1 MRSDF
6 SSTVVCALVSV
17 LLVAVVGCGVRP
29 SGVSDAGEAPTGV
42 APGVTLYFVD
52 DNDELRPQFRRTER
66 LGTVS
71 DAVSLLLSGPGDS
84 EVRTEIASTSVTNV
98 EVTTHSEAIE
108 LRVPLDIGDV
118 TPMGIDQIVCTARTS
133 HVQNGGSERTR
144 VRIRFVQSTPESEVR
159 RTCPLYE

>member
-1 MRSDF
+1 MRWDL
-6 SSTVVCALVSV
+6 SSPSMWALV
-17 LLVAVVGCGVRP
+17 LLIAVVGCGVRP

-42 APGVTLYFVD
+42 APGTTLYFVD
-52 DNDELRPQFRRTER
+52 ENDELQPQLRRNER

-84 EVRTEIASTSVTNV
+84 EVRTEIAPTQVTKV
-98 EVTTHSEAIE
+98 QVTTHPEVIE
-108 LRVPLDIGDV
+108 LRVPLDIDDV
-118 TPMGIDQIVCTARTS
+118 TSVGIDQIVCTARTS

-144 VRIRFVQSTPESEVR
+144 VRISFVQFTPESDVR

>member
-6 SSTVVCALVSV
+6 SSPVVCVLVPV
-17 LLVAVVGCGVRP
+17 LLAAVMGCGVRP

-42 APGVTLYFVD
+42 APGMTLYFVD
-52 DNDELRPQFRRTER
+52 EDGLRPQFRRTER

-84 EVRTEIASTSVTNV
+84 EVRTEIAPTPVTSV
-98 EVTTHSEAIE
+98 EVTTHPETIE
-108 LRVPLDIGDV
+108 LRVPLDIEDV
-118 TPMGIDQIVCTARTS
+118 TPLGIDQIVCTARTS

-144 VRIRFVQSTPESEVR
+144 VRIHFVQFTPESEVR